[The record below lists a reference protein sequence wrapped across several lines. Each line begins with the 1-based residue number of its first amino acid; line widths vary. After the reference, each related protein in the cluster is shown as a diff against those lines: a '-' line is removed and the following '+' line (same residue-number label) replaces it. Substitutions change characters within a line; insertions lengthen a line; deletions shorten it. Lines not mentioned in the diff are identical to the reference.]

1 VPSPAATSGRPT
13 TDVITIEIAANV
25 EQIDV
30 AGGVVAEGVNSGGV
44 RVRGDT
50 VVVDGLS
57 IRATY
62 GEAIARTA

>member
-1 VPSPAATSGRPT
+1 
-13 TDVITIEIAANV
+13 VITIEMAGNV
-25 EQIDV
+25 GQIDV
-30 AGGVVAEGVNSGGV
+30 AGGVVAEGGNSGGV

-62 GEAIARTA
+62 GEVIVRTA

>member
-1 VPSPAATSGRPT
+1 
-13 TDVITIEIAANV
+13 VITIEIAGNV
-25 EQIDV
+25 GQIDV
-30 AGGVVAEGVNSGGV
+30 AGGLVAEGVNSGGV

-62 GEAIARTA
+62 GEAIVRTA